1 MNDNGQ
7 SAPRGRAHRT
17 GPRAGGARLGGALLT
32 IALAVTLTACS
43 GGGGSTTGSTGTAKK
58 SGDGPS
64 GTLRIGTNQQFDDW
78 DTVNKQ
84 NSTFSSLVYEPLIS
98 VAADGFTL
106 EPQLATDWKESGLR
120 IDFTLRSGV
129 VFHDGT
135 PFNAEAVV
143 KNLERIQ
150 KQPSQYRSQLAA
162 IKTMT
167 AVDDTH
173 LRIELKE
180 TAPSLINNLARLGMF
195 MVSPKALADGTWKTK
210 AAGTGPWQFDAKSST
225 KGLRTVVTS
234 FDKYYDKKS
243 VGPARVE
250 VTQINDPDSLY
261 NALRA
266 GQLDVVWTSPP
277 LAARADKEGLK
288 STWFPSVLWYLQM
301 YDTEGVFKDKKFR
314 QAVCHAMNP
323 QDYIDAA
330 LGGKGK
336 TPLQRFPEGQPGYD
350 PSLKGYPFDLEKA
363 KQLMAESKG
372 PKSFTLISYD
382 TQRTIAELFKSQM
395 SKIGVDVTLELPNFP
410 QFLSTY
416 QNGKYP
422 AAILSDG
429 SRSGAYDYYNRKFA
443 ADAPGNPMK
452 VEYKE
457 LDAAAEEGLSA
468 KTPEAR
474 EAAWKKISKVVNDE
488 ALGCGYFDYSGFWA
502 YDPKK
507 VDNIVSTTNDVAV
520 FRYKEVKVL

>member
-7 SAPRGRAHRT
+7 STSRGRVHRT
-17 GPRAGGARLGGALLT
+17 PPRAKGARLGGALLT
-32 IALAVTLTACS
+32 TALAVTLTACS
-43 GGGGSTTGSTGTAKK
+43 GQGGATGAGVAKK
-58 SGDGPS
+58 PGEGPG

-106 EPQLATDWKESGLR
+106 RPQLATEWEESAR
-120 IDFTLRSGV
+120 AVDFTLRPGV

-135 PFNAEAVV
+135 PFDAQAVV
-143 KNLERIQ
+143 KNLERI
-150 KQPSQYRSQLAA
+150 KNTPSQYRSQLEAVA
-162 IKTMT
+162 KVT
-167 AVDDTH
+167 AVDATH
-173 LRIELKE
+173 VRIDLKE
-180 TAPSLINNLARLGMF
+180 PAPNLLNNLARLGMF

-210 AAGTGPWQFDAKSST
+210 AAGTGPWVFDPKAST

-266 GQLDVVWTSPP
+266 GQLDVVWTTPP

-288 STWFPSVLWYLQM
+288 STWFPSVLWHLQM
-301 YDTEGVFKDKKFR
+301 YDTQGVFKDKKFR

-323 QDYIDAA
+323 QDYVDAA

-336 TPLQRFPEGQPGYD
+336 TPLQRFPEGQPGHD
-350 PSLKGYPFDLEKA
+350 PALKGYPFDLAKA
-363 KQLMAESKG
+363 RQLMSELGGQKR
-372 PKSFTLISYD
+372 SFTLISYD
-382 TQRTIAELFKSQM
+382 TQRTIAELFRSQM
-395 SKIGVDVTLELPNFP
+395 SEIGVDVKLELPNFP

-429 SRSGAYDYYNRKFA
+429 SRSGAYDYYNRKFSP
-443 ADAPGNPMK
+443 DAPGNPLK
-452 VEYKE
+452 VDHPELTAAVQE
-457 LDAAAEEGLSA
+457 GLDAT
-468 KTPEAR
+468 TPEAR
-474 EAAWKKISKVVNDE
+474 EAAWKRMSRIVNDE
-488 ALGCGYFDYSGFWA
+488 ALDCGYFDYSGFWA
-502 YDPKK
+502 YNPKK

-520 FRYKEVKVL
+520 FRYKEAQVVG